1 MMKTTRVMLIPFV
14 WLAMM
19 RVATDIM
26 SGETVHSVLRYITLD
41 LSEETQLL
49 EAQAQ
54 LELRRQQG

>member
-1 MMKTTRVMLIPFV
+1 MLIPFV

-19 RVATDIM
+19 RVATDLM
-26 SGETVHSVLRYITLD
+26 SGGTVHSVLRYITLD